1 MRKLGSWEL
10 IRRLSTGHVAEVFVV
25 RSAEGDDAEIKVL
38 KRLLPIHVDEEDLI
52 EAFKREA
59 ALAPELNHPGLV
71 GIHTHGF
78 DEGVPFLVLD
88 YVDGCSLDELVK
100 FNTQPIAPE
109 LARILMCDVLDALA
123 HLHGLS
129 DDHGNPLVV
138 AHRDVTPNNV
148 LINREG
154 RAILIDYGLVKGAVA
169 QRETATNVVKGTWR
183 YASPEQLRGRD
194 VDATTDVYGVGAMMF
209 FLVTGAKPFSHVQE
223 LDDMMEAKLSVPL
236 RLEEH
241 SKDLNKVILD
251 STAVNPA
258 DRPQD
263 ARAFRRRLESLAYPD
278 EDNDAIRAE
287 LVELVSAVVE
297 NRDPNKGTLT
307 VKPSAE
313 ELGEEVTDPAAV
325 TDITR
330 VATVD
335 EMPEADPET
344 RSLAIIAL
352 ILLGLFG
359 WLILF

>member
-1 MRKLGSWEL
+1 MKRLGSWEL
-10 IRRLSTGHVAEVFVV
+10 IRRLSTGHVAEVFLV
-25 RSAEGDDAEIKVL
+25 RDADQEDGEIRVL
-38 KRLLPIHVDEEDLI
+38 KRLLPIHVEEADLI
-52 EAFKREA
+52 EAFTREA
-59 ALAPELNHPGLV
+59 TLAPELNHPGLV

-78 DEGVPFLVLD
+78 DEGVPYLVLD

-100 FNTQPIAPE
+100 FNTEPMSPA
-109 LARILMCDVLDALA
+109 LARVLMCDVLEALA

-154 RAILIDYGLVKGAVA
+154 HAILIDYGLVKGAVA

-183 YASPEQLRGRD
+183 YASPEQLRGRN

-209 FLVTGAKPFSHVQE
+209 FLVTGTKPFSHVQE

-236 RLEEH
+236 RLEGHTE
-241 SKDLNKVILD
+241 DLTKVILET
-251 STAVNPA
+251 TAVNPA

-263 ARAFRRRLESLAYPD
+263 ADGFRRRLEAIAEPE
-278 EDNDAIRAE
+278 EDRDAIRAE
-287 LVELVSAVVE
+287 IMELVSAVVE
-297 NRDPNKGTLT
+297 SRDPNKGTLT